1 MIREIKDIF
10 AYRQLLF
17 ALFIRGFKARY
28 KNSFLGIFWSLLNPL
43 LNVLILAFIF
53 RIIIK
58 IDIENYP
65 LYLLCTIFPWNFFN
79 SALINS
85 VVSIV
90 EDHHFVKNA
99 FFPTELIPLAVTI
112 VNFINFLIDLSIL
125 LLVMFFLGKGIS
137 MLWLYIPFLVIIEF
151 ILTCGLAVILAG
163 IYVIFRDLSFMV
175 NLSLKLFFYF
185 IPVIYSIEFVPLDL
199 RFVYKLNPL
208 AIVIDGFAKVLFYG
222 ITPDFHW
229 LMVAFL
235 ESAIIFILSFS
246 IFQRIK
252 RFIPERL

>member
-1 MIREIKDIF
+1 MQKIAVEGKLRQFIKEYCDG
-10 AYRQLLF
+10 RGSLQLL
-17 ALFIRGFKARY
+17 L
-28 KNSFLGIFWSLLNPL
+28 FLGRHPHARFSQLAIVHALDARTADIEKSLLHL
-43 LNVLILAFIF
+43 LDKGLVVTWTTENSLPFYSLTEDESMSDLPKILDSKNLEVEIL
-53 RIIIK
+53 
-58 IDIENYP
+58 DQ
-65 LYLLCTIFPWNFFN
+65 
-79 SALINS
+79 
-85 VVSIV
+85 IV
-90 EDHHFVKNA
+90 TA
-99 FFPTELIPLAVTI
+99 
-112 VNFINFLIDLSIL
+112 NFINFLIDLSIL